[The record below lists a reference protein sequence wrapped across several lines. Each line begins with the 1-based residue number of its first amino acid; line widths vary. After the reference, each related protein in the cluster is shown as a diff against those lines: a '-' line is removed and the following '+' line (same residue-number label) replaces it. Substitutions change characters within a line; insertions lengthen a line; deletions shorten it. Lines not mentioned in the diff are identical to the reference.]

1 MHPAVATL
9 ILCCTSAQVAVAQL
23 PRLAANDN
31 RVPAGVLAKGVLT
44 LDLEIVAGKWH
55 PDGEQNPG
63 VDVYAFREVGKRAS
77 VPAPLIRVPAGTIVR
92 TRVRNTLPESLVV
105 FGLNN
110 THGRADSVR
119 LAAGETREFSI
130 TAAQPGTYFYAA
142 WRNFLPASPE
152 APASGNDM
160 TAGGAFVVDAPGA
173 STRDRVF
180 VMNMVVDSALVPR
193 QHGLTSIIATI
204 NGRAW
209 PHTERL
215 THNRGDTIVWRVVN
229 ATKIPH
235 PMHLH
240 GFYFDVLARGAAG
253 LDTTYDA
260 ASVRKVVTERMLSGT
275 TMVMRWVPDRP
286 GNWLFHC
293 HLTAHTQLR
302 APLTGAVKAS
312 GAHAHDAMQHMS
324 NLILGITVRGD
335 VHADRAERARQR
347 LVVTRADSIPGERAP
362 RFKYTLNAQ
371 ANNSNAG
378 PVIVLKQNEPAAITV
393 VNQSP
398 EPTAV
403 HWHGIEL
410 ESFNDGV
417 AGFGGHGKR
426 ISPVIAP
433 GDSFVARMT
442 PPRAGTFIY
451 HTHIDELR
459 QQPGGLYGA
468 LLVVDP
474 ERYDANLERTVVLG
488 SSINSGEDVLFN
500 GEEHPDVRLEVGR
513 TYRLRFVQIM
523 VGRPNMYVALL
534 DPDGKQAE
542 WQAAAKDGADLP
554 AHQVRV
560 QAAKQSLSNGE
571 TFDALFTPRA
581 AGTWKLEA
589 RTAANVVFGHMTF
602 TVQ

>member
-1 MHPAVATL
+1 MHSGLLTL
-9 ILCCTSAQVAVAQL
+9 VFLCASMQTAAAQL

-31 RVPAGVLAKGVLT
+31 RTPAGALRNGVLT
-44 LDLEIVAGKWH
+44 LDLEITRGKWH
-55 PDGEQNPG
+55 PDGEKNPG
-63 VDVYAFREVGKRAS
+63 VEAFAIAEVGKPAG
-77 VPAPLIRVPAGTIVR
+77 VPAPLIRVPVGTVVR
-92 TRVRNTLPESLVV
+92 ARIQNKVSESLVV

-110 THGRADSVR
+110 SHGRADSVR

-130 TAAQPGTYFYAA
+130 KADKPGTYLYAA
-142 WRNFLPASPE
+142 WRNFRPATPE
-152 APASGNDM
+152 IPASGNDL
-160 TAGGAFVVDAPGA
+160 TTGGAFIVDEPGTA
-173 STRDRVF
+173 RRDRVF
-180 VMNMVVDSALVPR
+180 VMNMVVDTALVPR
-193 QHGLTSIIATI
+193 QRGLTSIIATI

-209 PHTERL
+209 PHTERI
-215 THNRGDTIVWRVVN
+215 THNLGDTILWRVVN

-240 GFYFDVLARGAAG
+240 GFYFDVLARGAGEA
-253 LDTTYDA
+253 DTIYDA
-260 ASVRKVVTERMLSGT
+260 AAVRKVVTERMLPGS
-275 TMVMRWVPDRP
+275 TMAMRWVPDRA

-302 APLTGAVKAS
+302 APLIGAVKAS
-312 GAHAHDAMQHMS
+312 GNHAHDAMQHMS
-324 NLILGITVRGD
+324 NLIMGVSVRGNVSAD
-335 VHADRAERARQR
+335 VAERARQR
-347 LVVTRADSIPGERAP
+347 LVVTRGDSIAGEPTP
-362 RFKYTLNAQ
+362 RFNYSLNGV
-371 ANNSNAG
+371 ANTSAAG
-378 PVIVLKQNEPAAITV
+378 PVIVLKQNESAAITV

-417 AGFGGHGKR
+417 AGFGGHGNR

-459 QQPGGLYGA
+459 QQPAGLYGA

-474 ERYDANLERTVVLG
+474 AKHDPSLEKTIVLG
-488 SSINSGEDVLFN
+488 SAIGGEDEIVFN
-500 GEEHPDVRLEVGR
+500 GLEHPDVQLEAGK

-523 VGRPNMYVALL
+523 VGRPAMYVALL
-534 DPDGKQAE
+534 DPQGNIVE

-554 AHQVRV
+554 AHQARV
-560 QAAKQSLSNGE
+560 QPARQSLSNGE

-581 AGTWKLEA
+581 AGTYKLEA
-589 RTAANVVFGHMTF
+589 RSAAGVVFGGMTF
-602 TVQ
+602 TAR

>member
-1 MHPAVATL
+1 MRSAVLTL
-9 ILCCTSAQVAVAQL
+9 VMCCASVQIAAAQL
-23 PRLAANDN
+23 PDLAANDN
-31 RVPAGVLAKGVLT
+31 RVAAGVLKNGVLT
-44 LDLEIVAGKWH
+44 LNLEIVAGKWS
-55 PDGEQNPG
+55 PDGDKNPA
-63 VDVYAFREVGKRAS
+63 VDVYAIGETGKRAS
-77 VPAPLIRVPAGTIVR
+77 VPAPLIRVPAGTVVR
-92 TRVRNTLPESLVV
+92 TRMRNTTPESLVV

-110 THGRADSVR
+110 THARKDSVR
-119 LAAGETREFSI
+119 VAAGETREFSI
-130 TAAQPGTYFYAA
+130 TADKPGTYFYAA
-142 WRNFLPASPE
+142 WRNFRPASPE
-152 APASGNDM
+152 TPNSGNDL
-160 TAGGAFVVDAPGA
+160 TTGGAFVVDAPGIA
-173 STRDRVF
+173 PHDRVF

-193 QHGLTSIIATI
+193 QQGMTSIIATI
-204 NGRAW
+204 NGLAW
-209 PHTERL
+209 PHTERI
-215 THNRGDTIVWRVVN
+215 TQDRGDTILWRVVN

-240 GFYFDVLARGAAG
+240 GFYFDVLAHGSPDA
-253 LDTTYDA
+253 DTIYDA
-260 ASVRKVVTERMLSGT
+260 AAIRKAVTERLLPGT
-275 TMVMRWVPDRP
+275 TMMMRWVPDRP

-302 APLTGAVKAS
+302 APFNGAVKAS
-312 GAHAHDAMQHMS
+312 GMHAHDAMQHMS

-335 VHADRAERARQR
+335 VRADGAERARQR
-347 LVVTRADSIPGERAP
+347 LVMTRLDSLPTERGP
-362 RFKYTLNAQ
+362 RFSYALNSQ
-371 ANNSNAG
+371 TNPSRAG
-378 PVIVLKQNEPAAITV
+378 PVIVLKQNEPASITV
-393 VNQSP
+393 VNRSP

-417 AGFGGHGKR
+417 AGFGGYGKR

-459 QQPGGLYGA
+459 QQAGGLYGA

-474 ERYDANLERTVVLG
+474 EHYDASAERTIVLG
-488 SSINSGEDVLFN
+488 SAVNNGDDVLFN
-500 GEEHPDVRLEVGR
+500 GEEHPDVALEVGK
-513 TYRLRFVQIM
+513 TYRMRFVQIM

-534 DPDGKQAE
+534 DPDGKPAE
-542 WQAAAKDGADLP
+542 WQAVAKDGADLP

-560 QAAKQSLSNGE
+560 QPAQQPLSNGE

-589 RTAANVVFGHMTF
+589 RSAAGVVFGYMTL
-602 TVQ
+602 TAK